1 MHSSHPTGLSK
12 CVACQQYSAIENFH
26 KELVCLHCGHV
37 AVVEGPPF
45 RANVSS
51 VRGINTQSYNP
62 VATIEGQSP
71 RFGFGSAPLSF
82 LTVERRLVSPY
93 CFDH

>member
-12 CVACQQYSAIENFH
+12 CVACQQYSAVENFH

-45 RANVSS
+45 PCKCLKCAWDKHS
-51 VRGINTQSYNP
+51 VIQSRGNNRGAEP
-62 VATIEGQSP
+62 
-71 RFGFGSAPLSF
+71 
-82 LTVERRLVSPY
+82 
-93 CFDH
+93 